1 MERVGP
7 TNKVEPS
14 IHTHN
19 TRVRRRMGHINT
31 TTVSTF
37 FPEVQESDNTDEL
50 ASQAL
55 SVFLGVG
62 SLALVCVILSY
73 TVIASTLREFDD
85 WTRRKNL
92 AEIELAEV
100 TEFPRLEPDHGPES
114 DETTHL

>member
-1 MERVGP
+1 
-7 TNKVEPS
+7 
-14 IHTHN
+14 
-19 TRVRRRMGHINT
+19 MGHANT

-55 SVFLGVG
+55 SVFLGIA

-73 TVIASTLREFDD
+73 TVIASTLREFND

-100 TEFPRLEPDHGPES
+100 TEFPRLEPDNDPES
-114 DETTHL
+114 DETTYL

>member
-1 MERVGP
+1 
-7 TNKVEPS
+7 
-14 IHTHN
+14 
-19 TRVRRRMGHINT
+19 MGHANT

-37 FPEVQESDNTDEL
+37 FPDVQTNDNSDEL

-55 SVFLGVG
+55 SVFLGVS

-92 AEIELAEV
+92 AEMELAEV
-100 TEFPRLEPDHGPES
+100 TEFPRLEETDHDPES
-114 DETTHL
+114 DGTTYL